1 MRSKDKIAYY
11 YDGTLLSLSLSHSP
25 ISYFSLSFMFLFKSF
40 NSLIIKNQNPSC
52 IRTRPISLS
61 PCIYHL
67 ILYLDAIM
75 MLNQNRTTISTIHLQ
90 SQNELIFYQKKI
102 FLTNIFHK
110 VKLARFY
117 LPIIPGVGVKFFAK
131 LFVSID
137 IEKIDSISQESQQIS
152 QLLTWNSRWY
162 KVTLMVGPYES

>member
-11 YDGTLLSLSLSHSP
+11 YDGTLLSLSLSSHSP
-25 ISYFSLSFMFLFKSF
+25 ISYFSLSFIFLFKSF
-40 NSLIIKNQNPSC
+40 NSLIIKKQNPSC

-90 SQNELIFYQKKI
+90 IFNVKMSSFLLVVVHQKKKKK

-117 LPIIPGVGVKFFAK
+117 LPISPGVGVKFFVK
-131 LFVSID
+131 LFVSLD
-137 IEKIDSISQESQQIS
+137 IEKIDAISQESQQIS
-152 QLLTWNSRWY
+152 QLLTWNSR
-162 KVTLMVGPYES
+162 

>member
-1 MRSKDKIAYY
+1 MTCHYLNRSLQTKGPDFTNSNQWNYTSSSLKHLSLSHSLSLSEFSWATALPAKMRSKDKIAYY

-25 ISYFSLSFMFLFKSF
+25 ISYFSLSFIFLFKSF

-90 SQNELIFYQKKI
+90 IFNVKMSSFLLVAVHQKKKKI
-102 FLTNIFHK
+102 FDKYF
-110 VKLARFY
+110 
-117 LPIIPGVGVKFFAK
+117 
-131 LFVSID
+131 S
-137 IEKIDSISQESQQIS
+137 
-152 QLLTWNSRWY
+152 
-162 KVTLMVGPYES
+162 

>member
-11 YDGTLLSLSLSHSP
+11 YDGTLLSLSLSSHSP
-25 ISYFSLSFMFLFKSF
+25 ISYFSLSFIFLFKSF

-52 IRTRPISLS
+52 IRTRPVSLS

-90 SQNELIFYQKKI
+90 IFNVKMSSFLLVVVHQKKKKN

-137 IEKIDSISQESQQIS
+137 IEKIDAISQESQQIS
-152 QLLTWNSRWY
+152 QLLTWNSR
-162 KVTLMVGPYES
+162 

>member
-11 YDGTLLSLSLSHSP
+11 YDGTLLSFSLSSHSP
-25 ISYFSLSFMFLFKSF
+25 ISYFSLSFIFLFKSF

-117 LPIIPGVGVKFFAK
+117 LPISPGVGVKFFAK

-152 QLLTWNSRWY
+152 QLLTWNSR
-162 KVTLMVGPYES
+162 